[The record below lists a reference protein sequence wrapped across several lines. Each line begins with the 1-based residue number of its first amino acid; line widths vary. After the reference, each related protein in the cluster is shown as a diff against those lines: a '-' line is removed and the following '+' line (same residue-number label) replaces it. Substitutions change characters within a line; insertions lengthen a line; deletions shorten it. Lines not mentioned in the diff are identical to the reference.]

1 MSRDSESGG
10 VYSDQESGKAQVRE
24 NYSGW
29 VRWVL
34 LSVLLATVLVGCDG
48 HASPTLA
55 AAAQALPEVTATL
68 HQIPSRTPTA
78 TQTKEPTA
86 TPSPTPTP
94 TPTATPTPSPDPTPT
109 DPPALRQL
117 RILDQLDRL
126 VTDNYLYPDYNGLN
140 WPAWIQVIREQ
151 IAAGMTD
158 AALYQALTEL
168 VDKLNDG
175 HSTFQ
180 PPAAARLTNAA
191 IQGRQQTVGIGV
203 ATTLRPERR
212 TIILLTVYPDSPAWH
227 AGLRPHDSVISIN
240 GLPAIEAAGQLEGA
254 ANTTILLVVQ
264 TPGQAAR
271 EVEVARSWVT
281 TPPPVVAHQ
290 VGGEEATGL
299 RLIYVAIHT
308 FWDEHTASLLRQRLL
323 ELGNEGAI
331 DGLIIDLRTNRG
343 GSEYTLKGALALFT
357 DGTLGHFARR
367 AGERPLAVSAAPVH
381 NSQSVPLIVLVGHE
395 TSSYAEIFA
404 GVLQSAGR
412 ARVVGTP
419 TRGNVETIWP
429 HDFEDGS
436 RVWIAEEAF
445 RPLTGDG
452 WENQGITPDQI
463 VPGDWGDFTAE
474 TDPQLAMAVELLTGR

>member
-1 MSRDSESGG
+1 MGER
-10 VYSDQESGKAQVRE
+10 
-24 NYSGW
+24 YSGW
-29 VRWVL
+29 AAWVL
-34 LSVLLATVLVGCDG
+34 LLLLLAGVLAGCDG
-48 HASPTLA
+48 HAAPTLA
-55 AAAQALPEVTATL
+55 AAAEPLPEMTATPY
-68 HQIPSRTPTA
+68 HIPSRTPTA
-78 TQTKEPTA
+78 THTPEPTA
-86 TPSPTPTP
+86 TPSLTPTP
-94 TPTATPTPSPDPTPT
+94 TATATPTPSPAPTATPT

-140 WPAWIQVIREQ
+140 WPAWIQVIREH
-151 IAAGMTD
+151 IEAGMPD
-158 AALYQALTEL
+158 AAFYQELTDL

-203 ATTLRPERR
+203 ETTLRPERR
-212 TIILLTVYPDSPAWH
+212 TVVLLTVYPDSPAWH

-240 GLPAIEAAGQLEGA
+240 GLPAIEAAAQLEGA
-254 ANTTILLVVQ
+254 ANSNVTLVVQ
-264 TPGQAAR
+264 TPGQAPR
-271 EVEVARSWVT
+271 EVQVMRSWVT

-290 VGGEEATGL
+290 LERDEVAET
-299 RLIYVAIHT
+299 RLIYIAIHT
-308 FWDEHTASLLRQRLL
+308 FWDERTASLLRQRLL
-323 ELGNEGAI
+323 ELGNEGPI

-343 GSEYTLKGALALFT
+343 GSEYTLKGVLALFS

-367 AGERPLAVSAAPVH
+367 GGERPLAVSAAPVH
-381 NSQSVPLIVLVGHE
+381 NSQSVPLVVLVGHE

-404 GVLQSAGR
+404 GVLQSTGR
-412 ARVVGTP
+412 ARLVGTV

-445 RPLTGDG
+445 RPLSGNG

-474 TDPQLAMAVELLTGR
+474 TDPQLAMAVALLTVQ

>member
-1 MSRDSESGG
+1 M
-10 VYSDQESGKAQVRE
+10 
-24 NYSGW
+24 
-29 VRWVL
+29 
-34 LSVLLATVLVGCDG
+34 
-48 HASPTLA
+48 
-55 AAAQALPEVTATL
+55 TATL
-68 HQIPSRTPTA
+68 HQIPSRTPTR
-78 TQTKEPTA
+78 TLTPEPTA

-94 TPTATPTPSPDPTPT
+94 TATPTLTPSPAPTATPT
-109 DPPALRQL
+109 DPPATRQL

-151 IAAGMTD
+151 ITAGMTD
-158 AALYQALTEL
+158 AAFYRALTEL

-203 ATTLRPERR
+203 ETALRPERR
-212 TIILLTVYPDSPAWH
+212 TIVLLTVYPDSPAWH

-240 GLPAIEAAGQLEGA
+240 GLPALEAAEQLEGA
-254 ANTTILLVVQ
+254 TNSSIWLVVQ
-264 TPGQAAR
+264 TPGQAPR
-271 EVEVARSWVT
+271 EVQVTRSWVT
-281 TPPPVVAHQ
+281 TPPPVVAGQ
-290 VGGEEATGL
+290 LEGGEPTKT

-308 FWDEHTASLLRQRLL
+308 FWDERTASLLRQRLV
-323 ELGNEGAI
+323 ELGKEGPI

-343 GSEYTLKGALALFT
+343 GSEYTLKGVLALFT
-357 DGTLGHFARR
+357 DGTVGHFVRR
-367 AGERPLAVSAAPVH
+367 EGERPLTVSAAPVD
-381 NSQSVPLIVLVGHE
+381 NSQSVPLIILVGHE

-404 GVLQSAGR
+404 GVLQSLGR
-412 ARVVGTP
+412 ARIVGTV

-445 RPLTGDG
+445 RPLVGEG
-452 WENQGITPDQI
+452 WENQGIRPDQI
-463 VPGDWGDFTAE
+463 IPGDWGDFTAE
-474 TDPQLAMAVELLTGR
+474 TDPQLAAALALLTGQ